1 MDFPNPLPIKEIAN
15 IIGAKI
21 IGDENVEAI
30 GLNELHVVRTG
41 DVTFVDHPKYY
52 KKVLNSQ
59 ATIVIINKEVEEV
72 PDGKVLLLHDKPFLA
87 FNQLIEKFRPFVP
100 SLQNVSPTANIGK
113 NTVVQAGAF
122 VGNNV
127 TIGDNCIIHANV
139 SIYDNTIIGNNV
151 IVHSG
156 SVIGSDAFYFQR
168 REDEYVKFQSGGR
181 VILEDRVEIGANCC
195 IDKGV
200 TGDTTIGEGTKFD
213 NHCQVGHDTI
223 IGKNCLIGAYA
234 AIAGVTRL
242 EDDVILW
249 ARVAIN
255 KDIVVGK
262 GAVLMATSGV
272 DKSIEGGK
280 TYMGAPAIEV
290 KQYWRQMISLKQVP
304 DLIRNFKNL
313 NKS

>member
-1 MDFPNPLPIKEIAN
+1 MNFPAPIPVKEVAAIIA
-15 IIGAKI
+15 AKI
-21 IGDENVEAI
+21 IGSEQFEAI
-30 GLNELHVVRTG
+30 GLNELHVVRPG

-52 KKVLNSQ
+52 NKVLNSA
-59 ATIVIINKEVEEV
+59 ATVIIINKEVEAPE
-72 PDGKVLLLHDKPFLA
+72 GKVLLLHDQPFLA
-87 FNQLIEKFRPFVP
+87 FNSLIEKFRPFTP
-100 SLQNVSPTANIGK
+100 NNQNISPTAKIGK
-113 NTVVQAGAF
+113 NSVVQAGAF

-127 TIGDNCIIHANV
+127 VIGDNCIIHANA
-139 SIYDNTIIGNNV
+139 SIYDHTIIGNDV

-156 SVIGSDAFYFQR
+156 SVIGSDGYYFQKR
-168 REDEYVKFQSGGR
+168 DGKFVKFQSGGR

-223 IGKNCLIGAYA
+223 IGKNCLIGSFA
-234 AIAGVTRL
+234 AIAGVTVI

-262 GAVLMATSGV
+262 GAVLMATSAI
-272 DKSIEGGK
+272 DKSVEGGK
-280 TYMGAPAIEV
+280 VYMGSPAMEV
-290 KQYWRQMISLKQVP
+290 KQYWRYLISLRKVP
-304 DLIRNFKNL
+304 ELLKKL
-313 NKS
+313 K